1 ALLVFMVAAPV
12 IVGVYDANKGSGS
25 AGGLGTG
32 ATGSISYD
40 AGGAYGNGDP
50 VSGEGLYRDVLRED
64 ENRETF
70 DVRTEANEGNVYSA
84 VSNGGFAENGRDS
97 TRSMQGD
104 TSQGDDGSEQSQNKN
119 LIDRWYD
126 CDPTVSDIFAS
137 DGARLTYSFPD
148 GATIDFG
155 NPYELF
161 WDEESLPADY
171 YEVIAAHEQ
180 AQSSIFAP
188 DKAYAGPGTWM
199 WNKLKML
206 VAKSK
211 YWESAPAAFYSLCI
225 TACMSVGMSP
235 VAAQQVIDKFVQ
247 RIPPIVQMFTKEGSV
262 ATEETGLMVIMDATL
277 VASRTGQS
285 PAQIPALINQSATSV
300 MNTGTL
306 LSGSS
311 ANFMNAWYQILAT
324 NQVSASFLASN
335 ADFFTTLFSFLG
347 AELTSYH
354 DIPSSGATSS
364 SGTLSY
370 NGIDY
375 EILFE
380 SVTDM
385 LSGKPVVGSYASWT
399 PIIAIDRRP
408 DSPNGNNGYY
418 SYESISQ
425 LTQSTITLGKKS
437 LLMYKYGGS
446 TRYGYAFDGTGSWVT
461 DRSSE
466 TSFKTSFYSF
476 ETTWVTINPDVPW
489 QVYSGENL
497 IGSFVNG
504 VYSGDAG
511 SWKPDQPSSTN
522 PYNGQVI
529 GADAEFDA
537 NGNLVNA
544 GNVNVSDI
552 TAPGYV
558 QPNTYQDA
566 LDQMHAAATDNI
578 PAKPD
583 SPAFGNNGTLGD
595 WVNQNK
601 PQPPAPG
608 KESSQD
614 DFKVQDLE
622 KVFPFSIPWDLYYLL
637 AIFAAEPVAP
647 NFNWRFDFAMVG
659 EHDFAV
665 DLAPFDPVAQV
676 CRACETVLF
685 CIGLALIT
693 RNLIRG

>member
-1 ALLVFMVAAPV
+1 MIKKSIKVVLAALLVFMVAAPV
-12 IVGVYDANKGSGS
+12 IVGVYDATSKDFSISRGHFEGYEGDGRLYPIVPSGGSGADS
-25 AGGLGTG
+25 QDDKSGYASLYDEEIRSPLTDWYSGDP
-32 ATGSISYD
+32 SISD
-40 AGGAYGNGDP
+40 NLA
-50 VSGEGLYRDVLRED
+50 S
-64 ENRETF
+64 
-70 DVRTEANEGNVYSA
+70 
-84 VSNGGFAENGRDS
+84 
-97 TRSMQGD
+97 GD
-104 TSQGDDGSEQSQNKN
+104 TSLIYEFSDGS
-119 LIDRWYD
+119 
-126 CDPTVSDIFAS
+126 TV
-137 DGARLTYSFPD
+137 
-148 GATIDFG
+148 DFG
-155 NPYELF
+155 NPYVLDF
-161 WDEESLPADY
+161 SDVSLPSDY
-171 YEVIAAHEQ
+171 DQVMFSVDGS
-180 AQSSIFAP
+180 SSIFTP
-188 DKAYAGPGTWM
+188 EKAYASPITWLM
-199 WNKLKML
+199 KKLNYL
-206 VAKSK
+206 AIKSG
-211 YWESAPAAFYSLCI
+211 YWKTAQNAIYSLMISGAASIGMSAPMQNFIVRMEAQAPAMMELISKEGIIIAEEDAAMVLADTIMVATQRGLTAPQI
-225 TACMSVGMSP
+225 TAQMP
-235 VAAQQVIDKFVQ
+235 KLIQQQAA
-247 RIPPIVQMFTKEGSV
+247 S
-262 ATEETGLMVIMDATL
+262 
-277 VASRTGQS
+277 
-285 PAQIPALINQSATSV
+285 INA
-300 MNTGTL
+300 TGTL
-306 LSGSS
+306 LGGSS
-311 ANFMNAWYQILAT
+311 SNFMNAMYQILAT

-425 LTQSTITLGKKS
+425 LTQSTITLGEKS

-446 TRYGYAFDGTGSWVT
+446 TRYGYAFDRTGSWVT